1 MQKHGEILIY
11 RTPKGN
17 TKIDVRLQN
26 ETIWLN
32 QKQIADLFQTTVPN
46 INMHIK
52 NILEEGELERVSTIQ
67 DFLIVQQEGKR
78 KVKRN
83 VEYYN
88 LDMIIS
94 LGYRVKSHLATQFR
108 IWATQQLKEYIVK
121 GFEFLYKKKY
131 FCKNIFFEIK

>member
-1 MQKHGEILIY
+1 MQKQGEILIY

-121 GFEFLYKKKY
+121 GFEFLYKK
-131 FCKNIFFEIK
+131 NIFVKTFFLK